1 MAEVIVI
8 VEARA
13 DAEIATKLAERVLV
27 EAIDWL
33 EADQVEYLLQWR
45 GLEQNTDY
53 SCWKDISDITQRC
66 QASGLRIPRTR
77 GHSSSG
83 PLRADGPT
91 TRKILNLIRVLQK
104 TQPEIKAL
112 LLIRDLDNQPD
123 RRHSLEQARQE
134 EAQRLPSLQI
144 ILGTADPKR
153 EAWVLNGFLAETKS
167 EKQILAELKDKLG
180 FDPCQEAHRLR
191 STASQA
197 DRTRDSKAVLDR
209 LTQKNYPRERQCWEE
224 TDLDYLRLWGQKTGL
239 RNYLLEIEQFLSKIP
254 DLNP

>member
-83 PLRADGPT
+83 PPDWLTKVGRQ
-91 TRKILNLIRVLQK
+91 RF
-104 TQPEIKAL
+104 EKATWK
-112 LLIRDLDNQPD
+112 
-123 RRHSLEQARQE
+123 
-134 EAQRLPSLQI
+134 
-144 ILGTADPKR
+144 GM
-153 EAWVLNGFLAETKS
+153 
-167 EKQILAELKDKLG
+167 
-180 FDPCQEAHRLR
+180 
-191 STASQA
+191 
-197 DRTRDSKAVLDR
+197 
-209 LTQKNYPRERQCWEE
+209 
-224 TDLDYLRLWGQKTGL
+224 
-239 RNYLLEIEQFLSKIP
+239 
-254 DLNP
+254 